1 MAKKQFKP
9 AVSDA
14 AVEKFVNSGAQVI
27 KEKAVKSVGRP
38 IVRTEATKKFNCE
51 LPEVLFKQLKIDAV
65 ENDTTMTN
73 IIIDLLK
80 KRYN

>member
-1 MAKKQFKP
+1 MGKKQFKP

-14 AVEKFVNSGAQVI
+14 AIEQFVNSGAQVVNAT
-27 KEKAVKSVGRP
+27 KNKPVGRP
-38 IVRTEATKKFNCE
+38 SVKTEPTKKFNCE
-51 LPEVLFKQLKIDAV
+51 LPESLFKQLKLDSV
-65 ENDTTMTN
+65 ERDTTMTN

>member
-14 AVEKFVNSGAQVI
+14 AVEQFVNNGAQVI
-27 KEKAVKSVGRP
+27 KAEKPKQVGRP
-38 IVRTEATKKFNCE
+38 AVRTEATKKFNCE
-51 LPEVLFKQLKIDAV
+51 LPESLFKKLKIDSV
-65 ENDTTMTN
+65 ESDTTMTN